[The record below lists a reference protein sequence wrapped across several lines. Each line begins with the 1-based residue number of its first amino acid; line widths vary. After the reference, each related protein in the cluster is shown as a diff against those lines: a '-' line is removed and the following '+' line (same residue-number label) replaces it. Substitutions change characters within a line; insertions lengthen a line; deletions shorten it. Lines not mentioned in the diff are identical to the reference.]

1 MIDKEVKA
9 DFILYRAEG
18 LTYDEISNL
27 LNVSR
32 PTLIKWNR
40 EFEGNI
46 YLAKVKIMEELV
58 GEIFEVKRDW
68 LLNQFELLK
77 QAANA
82 DIRLKTAAEK
92 VRKRSLKR
100 LGKLFGIKVKG
111 LTLVFG
117 SNYEIDEV
125 KIDCEQ

>member
-40 EFEGNI
+40 EFEENI